1 MRHLNRVECLGQRAD
16 LVELD
21 EHCIGCAEL
30 DALLDAL
37 DVRDEQVVADELDLL
52 AEAIHEHLPAFPV
65 ILGHAVLEGDDRVLL
80 NEASIHIDHL
90 LAGHDS
96 AALRQMIATV
106 LRVEPLRAGA
116 VDSDHEIVI
125 RLVAGKLDGLDERL
139 ERILVAVE
147 VRRIAA
153 LVAHAGGR
161 DDLLEHVEHFRA
173 HTQRL
178 GEALGADGHDHE
190 LLDVNV
196 AAGGVCAAVEH
207 VHHRHGQRLGV
218 AADVVI
224 QALAGRQRAGLR
236 TREGHA
242 EDGIGAETG
251 LVRGTVKLDEQLV
264 DGGLVEDVHA
274 LQRLSDLDV
283 DVLNCLEHA
292 LAEVTALIAVAQLAS
307 LVDTGGSAGRNGSA
321 ANGAVVERDLDFHG
335 RIAAGVQNLS
345 GAYIHNFKIV
355 LHVNTP
361 L

>member
-1 MRHLNRVECLGQRAD
+1 M
-16 LVELD
+16 
-21 EHCIGCAEL
+21 
-30 DALLDAL
+30 
-37 DVRDEQVVADELDLL
+37 
-52 AEAIHEHLPAFPV
+52 
-65 ILGHAVLEGDDRVLL
+65 
-80 NEASIHIDHL
+80 
-90 LAGHDS
+90 
-96 AALRQMIATV
+96 
-106 LRVEPLRAGA
+106 
-116 VDSDHEIVI
+116 
-125 RLVAGKLDGLDERL
+125 
-139 ERILVAVE
+139 
-147 VRRIAA
+147 
-153 LVAHAGGR
+153 
-161 DDLLEHVEHFRA
+161 EHFRA

-207 VHHRHGQRLGV
+207 VHHRHRQRLGV
-218 AADVVI
+218 AAADVVVQR
-224 QALAGRQRAGLR
+224 QAQSLCSSLGNSQ
-236 TREGHA
+236 GHA
-242 EDGIGAETG
+242 ENSIGAETG
-251 LVRGTVKLDEQLV
+251 LVRGAVQLDEQLV

>member
-1 MRHLNRVECLGQRAD
+1 M
-16 LVELD
+16 
-21 EHCIGCAEL
+21 
-30 DALLDAL
+30 
-37 DVRDEQVVADELDLL
+37 VA
-52 AEAIHEHLPAFPV
+52 A
-65 ILGHAVLEGDDRVLL
+65 
-80 NEASIHIDHL
+80 
-90 LAGHDS
+90 
-96 AALRQMIATV
+96 V

-147 VRRIAA
+147 VRSVAA

-178 GEALGADGHDHE
+178 GKALGADRHDHE
-190 LLDVNV
+190 LLNVNV

-207 VHHRHGQRLGV
+207 VHHRHRQRLGV
-218 AADVVI
+218 AAADVVI

-236 TREGHA
+236 TREGHT
-242 EDGIGAETG
+242 EDGVGAETG
-251 LVRGTVKLDEQLV
+251 LVRGAVELDEQLV

-321 ANGAVVERDLDFHG
+321 ANGAVIKRDLDFHG

-345 GAYIHNFKIV
+345 GTYIHNFKIV